1 MDRRTFSGL
10 ALGSAL
16 VGPGLSEA
24 LAQAK
29 PGPKVLRYAF
39 PVAETGFDPVQVS
52 DTYSRTVTDHIFE
65 GLYQYDYLARPY
77 KVKPCLADGMP
88 EVSEDFRTW
97 TIRLKRGVFFAQD
110 AAFKGQ
116 RREVVAQDFIYA
128 FKRYYDPKTKSP
140 NFPTFR
146 EAGILGLEALREAAL
161 KTQRF
166 DYDAPVEGLQALDS
180 HTLRIKLAAPRPRF
194 LYYLAAGDIYGAV
207 AREVVE
213 YYGDNIMA
221 HPVGTGPFKLSTW
234 RRASLIVLERNPDYR
249 EVYFDAEPNADDE
262 EGQVW
267 LKQLKGRRL
276 PIIDRVE
283 VSIIEESQ
291 PRWLAFLN
299 RQFDLIQPVP
309 LEFSSVAVPQGRLAP
324 NLAKQGIRLGRQLL
338 PDRVLYYFNME
349 DPVVGGYTPEKVALR
364 RAIGLATDL
373 SAEIRLVRRDQAI
386 PAQTMVAPHTWGYDP
401 NLKTENSDYDLARAK
416 ALLDLYG
423 WKDRDGDGWREQ
435 PDGTPLVLEYASQP
449 DAISRSMDEVW
460 KKNMDALGIRLDIKL
475 GKWPEQLKAAR
486 AGKLQIWLLA
496 YTATNPDVQDA
507 LDILFGPSSGAQN
520 LARFKLEAY
529 DEVCRRMQALPD
541 GPERLALL
549 RQSQRLIL
557 AYAPHK
563 YTVHRIA
570 NDLTHPHLVGY
581 RRPAFGRQF
590 WQYIDVEP
598 KAT

>member
-16 VGPGLSEA
+16 VGPGMSEA

-309 LEFSSVAVPQGRLAP
+309 LEFSSLAVPQGRLAP

-386 PAQTMVAPHTWGYDP
+386 PAQTMVAPFTWGYDP
-401 NLKTENSDYDLARAK
+401 KLKTENSDYDLARAK

-529 DEVCRRMQALPD
+529 DEVCRRMQSLPD
-541 GPERLALL
+541 GPERLSLL
-549 RQSQRLIL
+549 RQAQKLVL

-570 NDLTHPHLVGY
+570 NDLTHRHLVGY

-590 WQYIDVEP
+590 WHYIDIEP
-598 KAT
+598 

>member
-16 VGPGLSEA
+16 IGPGA
-24 LAQAK
+24 APAWAQASS
-29 PGPKVLRYAF
+29 GQKVLRYAF
-39 PVAETGFDPVQVS
+39 PAGETGFDPVQVS

-77 KVKPCLADGMP
+77 KVKPCLAEGMP

-116 RREVVAQDFIYA
+116 RREVVAQDFIYT

-146 EAGILGLEALREAAL
+146 EAGILGIDALREAAL

-166 DYDAPVEGLQALDS
+166 DYDAPIEGLQALDS
-180 HTLRIKLAAPRPRF
+180 HTLRIKLSAPRPRF

-213 YYGDNIMA
+213 HYGDNIMA
-221 HPVGTGPFKLSTW
+221 HPVGTGPFKLTTW

-249 EVYFDAEPNADDE
+249 EAYFDAEPNADDA
-262 EGQVW
+262 EGQAW

-299 RQFDLIQPVP
+299 RQYDLVAVP

-386 PAQTMVAPHTWGYDP
+386 PVQTMVAPYTWGYDP
-401 NLKTENSDYDLARAK
+401 KLKTENSDYDLARAK

-423 WKDRDGDGWREQ
+423 WTDRDGDGWREQ
-435 PDGTPLVLEYASQP
+435 PDGSPLVLEYASQP
-449 DAISRSMDEVW
+449 DAISRALDEVW

-496 YTATNPDVQDA
+496 YTAPNPDVQDA

-520 LARFKLEAY
+520 LARFKLDAY
-529 DEVCRRMQALPD
+529 DEICRRMQALPD

-549 RQSQRLIL
+549 RQAQRLVL

-570 NDLTHPHLVGY
+570 NDLTHRHVIGY

-590 WQYIDVEP
+590 WHYIDLEP
-598 KAT
+598 QSA